1 VYQGGLFMMWQQ
13 WGRKRRKIGGF
24 VLVMFGTG
32 MTLGLALNAW
42 IFFIVALSIIMTG
55 FWMMFL

>member
-1 VYQGGLFMMWQQ
+1 MMWQQ